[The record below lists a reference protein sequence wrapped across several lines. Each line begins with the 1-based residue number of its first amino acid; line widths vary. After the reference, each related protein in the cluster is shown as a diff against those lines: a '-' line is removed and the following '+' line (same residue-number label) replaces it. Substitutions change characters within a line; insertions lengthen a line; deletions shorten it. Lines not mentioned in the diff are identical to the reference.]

1 LTPDLIAD
9 INECGLQPGNWPDIL
24 RRMSAAL
31 GGTSIFLTHEVLDL
45 FGNSDPWV
53 HGYDPGV
60 YRSAARE
67 MLSIERNTA
76 MRHLATARLGAPYD
90 RREFLGA
97 SDTDP
102 VARHFLRD
110 AGLTHAQFCTV
121 QRDAGSVS
129 IVAFGRNARRADFD
143 SREIAAI
150 GALSRHVGLAMRMHR
165 ALSRERGRGALLAE
179 ALDRLSEGV
188 VLIGADLRV
197 HHANR
202 AATRMFEADDGVSV
216 RNGAIALRDPH
227 ARRCL
232 AETARAMSRRA
243 PEYTERRILA
253 RHSTGGARYVLVA
266 RRPLADSAFGFGAR
280 LLVFLSD
287 PEILMAERG
296 SDRIWSDFDLSRA
309 EARVADVAHRG
320 MSIHDMADA
329 LCLSE
334 NTVKSHLKAIYA
346 KTGVSR
352 QAEFV
357 RLATA
362 STPALL
368 D

>member
-1 LTPDLIAD
+1 
-9 INECGLQPGNWPDIL
+9 
-24 RRMSAAL
+24 
-31 GGTSIFLTHEVLDL
+31 
-45 FGNSDPWV
+45 
-53 HGYDPGV
+53 
-60 YRSAARE
+60 
-67 MLSIERNTA
+67 MLSIEQNTA

-90 RREFLGA
+90 RREFLGE

-102 VARHFLRD
+102 VARHFLSD
-110 AGLTHAQFCTV
+110 AGMTHATFCTV

-150 GALSRHVGLAMRMHR
+150 GAFSRHVGLAMRTHR
-165 ALSRERGRGALLAE
+165 ALARERSRGALFAYT
-179 ALDRLSEGV
+179 LDRLSEGV
-188 VLIGADLRV
+188 VLIDADLRV

-202 AATRMFEADDGVSV
+202 AATRMFQADDGVSL
-216 RNGAIALRDPH
+216 RNGAMVLRDPD

-232 AETARAMSRRA
+232 AETVRAMTRRV
-243 PEYTERRILA
+243 PEYSERRILA
-253 RHSTGGARYVLVA
+253 RHTAGGARYVLVA
-266 RRPLADSAFGFGAR
+266 RRPLADPASGYGTRAR
-280 LLVFLSD
+280 VLVFLSD
-287 PEILMAERG
+287 PEILMAEKG
-296 SDRIWSDFDLSRA
+296 SDEMWADFDLSRA
-309 EARVADVAHRG
+309 EARVADVALRG

-334 NTVKSHLKAIYA
+334 NTVKSHLKVIYA

-357 RLATA
+357 RLGTA
-362 STPALL
+362 CAPALL